1 MMTVKYVQGNALR
14 LGIQLRLVTMT
25 LDNGRTTTTSADFIP
40 SNEPP
45 CQVLLSSGARG
56 FWYTADINSNGMA
69 VITDNGDIPSG
80 TYAVTVV
87 CYNDIGQRMRFRQRA
102 MVHIVS
108 DTAQSGISGTD
119 GLAEVHYI
127 GAALFI
133 QGERGPQGLQ
143 GPMGERGPQG
153 EKGEKGDK
161 GDVGETGPKG
171 PKGDSG
177 DVGPQGPKGDTGP
190 AGQQGERG
198 PKGDTGAT
206 GERGQKGEQGLQGP
220 KGDTGSQGPQGIQGP
235 KGDKGDTGPQGPKG
249 DKGDTGDTGP
259 KGDKGDKGDTGEKGD
274 KGDKGDSFTAG
285 EGISISND
293 AIKTTGIPFGR
304 CDSTSTATDFTA
316 TVPGIYKLEDG
327 VCCMIENGVV
337 TSASG
342 FTLNVNGLGGK
353 PCYSNLAA
361 ATRDTT
367 LFNVAYTML
376 FVYDE
381 ERVEGG
387 CWICYRGYDANT
399 NTIGYQV
406 RSNSYSLPA
415 SQKFYRYRLL
425 FTSADGSHFVPAN
438 TSTST
443 NATSSRTVNQTP
455 IDPFGTIVYYGTTAA
470 VDANARPSVSALWL
484 LYTLNLGYSFNR
496 TGAALTMT
504 PWTPVYVKCAP
515 QADGSAIID
524 ADTPY
529 VQALP
534 STDDGK
540 IYIFLGVAY
549 SATNIELS
557 ITHPVYYCDGN
568 GIRIWT
574 GARYYTKAEIDAL
587 LNS

>member
-1 MMTVKYVQGNALR
+1 MITVKYVQGNPLR
-14 LGIQLRLVTMT
+14 LGIKLRLVTMT
-25 LDNGRTTTTSADFIP
+25 LENGRTVTTSADFVP
-40 SNEPP
+40 NPKYP
-45 CQVLLSSGARG
+45 CEVLLSSGARG
-56 FWYTADINSNGMA
+56 YWYKADVDDDGMA
-69 VITDNGDIPSG
+69 VIVDYGEISIG

-87 CYNDIGQRMRFRQRA
+87 CRNDREERMRYRERS

-108 DTAQSGISGTD
+108 DTSQAYASGT
-119 GLAEVHYI
+119 GGTAEIQYI
-127 GAALFI
+127 GAALFV
-133 QGERGPQGLQ
+133 Q
-143 GPMGERGPQG
+143 GPP
-153 EKGEKGDK
+153 
-161 GDVGETGPKG
+161 
-171 PKGDSG
+171 
-177 DVGPQGPKGDTGP
+177 GP
-190 AGQQGERG
+190 AGAEG
-198 PKGDTGAT
+198 P
-206 GERGQKGEQGLQGP
+206 
-220 KGDTGSQGPQGIQGP
+220 QGP
-235 KGDKGDTGPQGPKG
+235 KGDKGDPGETGPQGPKGDKGDTGATGATGPQGPKG

-259 KGDKGDKGDTGEKGD
+259 KGDKGDKGEKGD

-415 SQKFYRYRLL
+415 TQKFYRYRLL
-425 FTSADGSHFVPAN
+425 FASADDSHFVPAN
-438 TSTST
+438 TSSST

-455 IDPFGTIVYYGTTAA
+455 INPFGTIVYYGTTAA
-470 VDANARPSVSALWL
+470 VEANARPSASSLWV

-496 TGAALTMT
+496 TGAALTLT
-504 PWTPVYVKCAP
+504 SWAPVYAKCAP

-524 ADTPY
+524 ADAPY

-534 STDDGK
+534 TTDDGK

-557 ITHPVYYCDGN
+557 ITHPVYWHDGT
-568 GIRIWT
+568 GIRLWT
-574 GARYYTKAEIDAL
+574 GAR
-587 LNS
+587 